1 MRLLAATPRPGLRR
15 AVLAGVAAA
24 VVLWTQ
30 LSASIGFRGEPEL
43 TSYRDFGSL
52 WASGQAANEGLGPYD
67 PYPFTYRVRTPAGE
81 QAAVNLNPPLS
92 VLFLQATARFDPGFM
107 FRYWQLG
114 SALLYVAVVLGLTR
128 AFPSK
133 DGWLRALL
141 MLLWQPFWST
151 LDLGQL
157 YIALLLPSAAAVLLI
172 DRYPTAAGLCI
183 GLVAALKPPYLLWPC
198 LLLGARHWRPAFV
211 ALGTAAGLSALPAAL
226 GYLAWYEQWLD
237 ASREAAGTLLLADNL
252 SWLSVLVRFGVPAST
267 GAAVIFAVL
276 LALLFVVARRRLAA
290 PHVSAI
296 ALVAAV
302 VASPVAWVGYA
313 VLLVPV
319 FLSRVD
325 WPEPLL
331 LSGILLAVPGAV
343 LWWTIESGFVVYE
356 LALIL
361 CLIGLLLEGREH
373 TPQSVPAPSQPGY
386 RHLPDPTREYW

>member
-1 MRLLAATPRPGLRR
+1 MRLPATSPRPGPRR
-15 AVLAGVAAA
+15 VLLAGVAAA

-30 LSASIGFRGEPEL
+30 LSASIGLRGGSEL
-43 TSYRDFGSL
+43 ASYRDFGSL
-52 WASGQAANEGLGPYD
+52 WASGQAANQGLDPYD
-67 PYPFTYRVRTPAGE
+67 PYPLTYRVRTPAGE

-114 SALLYVAVVLGLTR
+114 SAVLYIAIVLGLAR
-128 AFPSK
+128 AFPSN

-157 YIALLLPSAAAVLLI
+157 YIALLAPAAAAFLLI

-198 LLLGARHWRPAFV
+198 LLLGARHWRPALV
-211 ALGTAAGLSALPAAL
+211 GLATAAGLSAVPAML
-226 GYLAWYEQWLD
+226 GYLAWYPQWLE
-237 ASREAAGTLLLADNL
+237 ASREAAGALLLADNL
-252 SWLSVLVRFGVPAST
+252 SWLSVLTRFGVPASI
-267 GAAVIFAVL
+267 GMVVVGFAL
-276 LALLFVVARRRLAA
+276 LGLLFVVARRRLAA

-296 ALVAAV
+296 ALVAAI
-302 VASPVAWVGYA
+302 VASPVGWVGYA

-319 FLSRVD
+319 FLSRAE
-325 WPEPLL
+325 WPEPLV
-331 LSGILLAVPGAV
+331 LSGILLAVPGAM
-343 LWWTIESGFVVYE
+343 LWWTIASGFVVYE
-356 LALIL
+356 LALVL

-373 TPQSVPAPSQPGY
+373 ALQSVTRLDQIG
-386 RHLPDPTREYW
+386 RHPIPDPTREYW